1 MAKKKSAARKSAA
14 KKPARK
20 AAPRKAA
27 GGEPSVLARRI
38 AKALGISPGE
48 ATVRAL
54 RELAERIAPQTTAHA
69 DPAHAQAE
77 KLHARAKQLHAQIE
91 KAHALADQAHARAEE
106 AHVAAAAPRE
116 QHGALPERLYLLLDG
131 RGLDGRGMPVEVI
144 DLPTVVGSERHCTVW
159 VNSPQ
164 IETRHLQFTRDDGD
178 WYVEDLGSTHGTFLG
193 TQRITRRRLQD
204 GDEYRLAGYL
214 RLRVELR

>member
-1 MAKKKSAARKSAA
+1 MAKPKKG
-14 KKPARK
+14 PARK
-20 AAPRKAA
+20 PAPRKPPRKATPRKE
-27 GGEPSVLARRI
+27 GEHEGLARRI
-38 AKALGISPGE
+38 AEALGISPAE
-48 ATVRAL
+48 AVVRAL
-54 RELAERIAPQTTAHA
+54 RDLAERVAPAP
-69 DPAHAQAE
+69 PAP
-77 KLHARAKQLHAQIE
+77 
-91 KAHALADQAHARAEE
+91 AEE
-106 AHVAAAAPRE
+106 AHSRAEAAHVEAVAPRS
-116 QHGALPERLYLLLDG
+116 GLPERLYLLLDG

-164 IETRHLQFTRDDGD
+164 IETRHVQFTRDDGE

-193 TQRITRRRLQD
+193 DQRIARRRVED